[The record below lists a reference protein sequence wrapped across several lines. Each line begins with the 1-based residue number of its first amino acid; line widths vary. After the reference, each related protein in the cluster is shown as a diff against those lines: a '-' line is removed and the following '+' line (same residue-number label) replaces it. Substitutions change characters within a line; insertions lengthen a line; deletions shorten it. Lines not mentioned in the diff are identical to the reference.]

1 MAGREESSRLAT
13 PVVYCVVPR
22 DLAPS
27 LHELLRRHFR
37 GDASVKV
44 VVELRVGERRQA
56 ADRRTAQVADG
67 SADRRL
73 IRGVLGRRVGDRR
86 ALALE
91 VPPRE
96 LPRRVRR
103 FAHRLVFVERLEPSR
118 LEAEDLDSARLVTA
132 FQAGD
137 RHAFALL
144 YARYFDRVYSFLRF
158 ALRSRDE
165 AEDVTQ
171 QVFLKTLEA
180 LPRYERRAQ
189 PFRAWLFT
197 IARNHLRKELL
208 RGARA
213 QQRVELAASALDDGS
228 EEDNAVSAQLRALS
242 WISDPEL
249 QMFIERLPLA
259 QRQVLFLRYA
269 LDLSHEQTAAVLG
282 RGVLDVRQMQS
293 RALRMLRA
301 RLAAVGRGSPHR
313 ARPGMVRRRDKSHVL
328 RSRRFA
334 LMP

>member
-1 MAGREESSRLAT
+1 
-13 PVVYCVVPR
+13 
-22 DLAPS
+22 
-27 LHELLRRHFR
+27 
-37 GDASVKV
+37 
-44 VVELRVGERRQA
+44 
-56 ADRRTAQVADG
+56 
-67 SADRRL
+67 
-73 IRGVLGRRVGDRR
+73 
-86 ALALE
+86 
-91 VPPRE
+91 
-96 LPRRVRR
+96 
-103 FAHRLVFVERLEPSR
+103 LVFVERLEPSR